1 MSTDDES
8 KTIIASILKNHIRD
22 VTEDMKKKV
31 KDYMKEDNN
40 IDILVFD
47 CYVIIFCSKSKCV
60 NL

>member
-40 IDILVFD
+40 IDILVFN
-47 CYVIIFCSKSKCV
+47 CYVIIFSSKSECV

>member
-47 CYVIIFCSKSKCV
+47 CYVIIFSSKNECV